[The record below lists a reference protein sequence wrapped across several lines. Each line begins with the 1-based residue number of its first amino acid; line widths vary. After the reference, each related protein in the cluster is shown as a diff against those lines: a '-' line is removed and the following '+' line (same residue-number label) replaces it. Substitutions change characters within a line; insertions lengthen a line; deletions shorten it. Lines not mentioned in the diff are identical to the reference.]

1 MKFQEPE
8 VIEMGNAKELVE
20 LYDPFWPVN
29 AEGLEPP
36 LPSRP
41 ESVVYISD
49 AE

>member
-20 LYDPFWPVN
+20 IADPFVVTN
-29 AEGLEPP
+29 AENLQPP
-36 LPSRP
+36 QTSRP